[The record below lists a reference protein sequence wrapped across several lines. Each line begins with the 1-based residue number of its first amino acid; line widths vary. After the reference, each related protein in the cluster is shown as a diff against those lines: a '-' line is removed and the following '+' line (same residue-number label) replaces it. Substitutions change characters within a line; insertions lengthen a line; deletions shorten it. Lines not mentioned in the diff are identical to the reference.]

1 MAAIQGIPRGE
12 YVRLLVNGEL
22 MMSNT
27 PMEKRTSAYFI
38 LNAEGDV
45 LVCGLG
51 IGLVILPLL
60 ENEKVKSI
68 TVIEKYQD
76 VIDCV
81 YTQIKKYDTKGKLSV
96 ICQDCFDFETDK
108 KFDTIFIDIW
118 PYINNEIYNE
128 EMKPLKRKYRKFLTA
143 ERKTVKNIYVWAEYE
158 AKNEIPLR

>member
-1 MAAIQGIPRGE
+1 MKKALAIDVGGTKIYNAIIDENGKIVGE
-12 YVRLLVNGEL
+12 VEKNL
-22 MMSNT
+22 T
-27 PMEKRTSAYFI
+27 PKNY
-38 LNAEGDV
+38 GD
-45 LVCGLG
+45 
-51 IGLVILPLL
+51 IISTF
-60 ENEKVKSI
+60 KTI
-68 TVIEKYQD
+68 IEKYQD